1 MASPKRR
8 AVPFSAP
15 KSAALEV
22 LQPAKE
28 APPYTETV
36 DVPEIALPE
45 MDMNIET
52 DMEISME
59 CEEVLDRG
67 DSL

>member
-1 MASPKRR
+1 M
-8 AVPFSAP
+8 
-15 KSAALEV
+15 SAAPEV

-28 APPYTETV
+28 APPCTETV
-36 DVPEIALPE
+36 DVPETALPE
-45 MDMNIET
+45 TGVDMET

-67 DSL
+67 DS